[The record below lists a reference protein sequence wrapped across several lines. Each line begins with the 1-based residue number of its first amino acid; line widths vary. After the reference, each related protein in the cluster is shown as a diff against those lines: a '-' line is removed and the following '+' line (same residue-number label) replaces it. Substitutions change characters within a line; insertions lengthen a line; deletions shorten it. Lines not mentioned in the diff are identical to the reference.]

1 MLGTYEPQ
9 DQRPGGQP
17 NILPHLPKSSSPQM
31 YKQRIGYNQGDQSA
45 EDFMSP
51 KIRRLLSRRPTAPLD
66 FCPKPRLHALAL
78 GHLTSSEKTIRSSN
92 LQLLKVHIL
101 LKRKI
106 NYWNIICLKFKI
118 RVKIETPLIAQRS
131 QAQRLGQFW
140 PDTLAKSLDGL
151 FGPDLTWTSFWLW
164 CPMAESG
171 HRKSVFISTNLYLPR
186 EKKAP

>member
-1 MLGTYEPQ
+1 MSVQMLNTDEPQDQRPDGQPNILPHLEASQNLPLPPMKTGCPKKKLPTECCWSPIISTTKKMQMLGTYEPQ

-31 YKQRIGYNQGDQSA
+31 YNKQRIGYNQGDQSA

-106 NYWNIICLKFKI
+106 NY
-118 RVKIETPLIAQRS
+118 
-131 QAQRLGQFW
+131 
-140 PDTLAKSLDGL
+140 
-151 FGPDLTWTSFWLW
+151 
-164 CPMAESG
+164 
-171 HRKSVFISTNLYLPR
+171 
-186 EKKAP
+186 